1 MSERSFQAAVFDV
14 DGTLFDTERLNLEVW
29 QSVARELGLP
39 PLEERYLELIGQN
52 RAGICAAVRGFWG
65 EDFPVEPF
73 LQACS
78 RRSQAHVEQ
87 EGVPLKPGAREILD
101 FLRDRGVP
109 LALATS
115 TGSERTLRRLEM
127 TGLAPY
133 FSSVVTGDQ
142 VDRGKPDP
150 EIYLTACRRLGV
162 DPVRALAVEDS
173 ANGIRSA
180 RAAGMAVAMVPDL
193 IPPAPE
199 LERLLW
205 GRFDSLLALR
215 DHLALLP

>member
-78 RRSQAHVEQ
+78 TCAWERREQA
-87 EGVPLKPGAREILD
+87 
-101 FLRDRGVP
+101 
-109 LALATS
+109 
-115 TGSERTLRRLEM
+115 
-127 TGLAPY
+127 
-133 FSSVVTGDQ
+133 
-142 VDRGKPDP
+142 
-150 EIYLTACRRLGV
+150 
-162 DPVRALAVEDS
+162 
-173 ANGIRSA
+173 
-180 RAAGMAVAMVPDL
+180 
-193 IPPAPE
+193 
-199 LERLLW
+199 
-205 GRFDSLLALR
+205 
-215 DHLALLP
+215 